1 MDYKVEIE
9 ILLKESILDPQGQ
22 AVEDGLEKLDYNNV
36 SDVQVGK
43 YIELELE
50 DLASKEE
57 ASKQVEEMCQR
68 LLTNPVIED
77 YTFEIEELEG

>member
-1 MDYKVEIE
+1 MDWKIEIK

-43 YIELELE
+43 YIELELK

-57 ASKQVEEMCQR
+57 ASKQVDEMCQQ
-68 LLTNPVIED
+68 LLANPVIED
-77 YTFEIEELEG
+77 YTFELEEVEG